1 MSRKGRG
8 DKKVL
13 EIARTETFGRGNLG
27 SHCLQ
32 LMQLIWVA
40 GFDGSCAS
48 FIREKFLAALFSAA
62 HRQRGRVGAAV
73 AAATHRSAM
82 SLPPRDQQHDLAF
95 RRMGLVMCE
104 ELTGTATAELLEFF
118 CQLSGDAKLPIRHHT
133 NAGGKCLG

>member
-62 HRQRGRVGAAV
+62 HRQRGRVGAL
-73 AAATHRSAM
+73 RSPRRHFDARCPYHHEITSPLSPVGGGDWQGARS
-82 SLPPRDQQHDLAF
+82 SLA
-95 RRMGLVMCE
+95 
-104 ELTGTATAELLEFF
+104 
-118 CQLSGDAKLPIRHHT
+118 
-133 NAGGKCLG
+133 